1 MTLKTAVDRFCLWL
15 EQTDWSQTIQATPWI
30 VPAVQTVHILAIAI
44 VLGSVLM
51 INLRLLGLVDLD
63 QPIERVCSRF
73 LPVIWWGL
81 LVLLA
86 TGIVMITGEPA
97 RSLKNPVFLLKMG
110 LVVAALGITAFH
122 QLRLARRGE
131 AFKLAPVERGTALL
145 IAIPSL
151 ALWTAIVFAG
161 RWIAYY

>member
-1 MTLKTAVDRFCLWL
+1 M
-15 EQTDWSQTIQATPWI
+15 
-30 VPAVQTVHILAIAI
+30 
-44 VLGSVLM
+44 
-51 INLRLLGLVDLD
+51 
-63 QPIERVCSRF
+63 
-73 LPVIWWGL
+73 
-81 LVLLA
+81 LLA

-122 QLRLARRGE
+122 QLRLARSGE
-131 AFKLAPVERGTALL
+131 ALRLAPVERGTALL